1 MAKTKVNDTMQASEL
16 LSYLEAQKGA
26 MIEATR
32 ALVEYESPST
42 DKALLDALANFMA
55 DRFAHMGAAV
65 DLIDNPKGGNN
76 LRISFAG
83 PSEQKP
89 GLILCH
95 YDTVWAAGTLARMP
109 FKIEGEK
116 VYGPGVFDMK
126 ASIVLVEYAIR
137 ALAELQQKL
146 PRPITLLL
154 TSDEETGSLNSR
166 ALIEEQAKASAY
178 VLVLEPPITGGAL
191 KTGRKGIGRFTLEIE
206 GRASHAGT
214 EPEKGLS
221 AIEEMA
227 HQILALHALRDKEKG
242 STVNVGVVSGG
253 TRPNVVAAR
262 AHLDIDVR
270 AWTLSEAE
278 RLTNAI
284 KQLKPVT
291 PGIVLHPAGGFNRP
305 PMERSESIVKLYE
318 RARNLGRQIGLEL
331 GEGQTGGGSDANFTA
346 ALGVP
351 TLDGLGMP
359 GAGAHADHEHIDS
372 EHFPSRAALLAL
384 LLLDL

>member
-1 MAKTKVNDTMQASEL
+1 MQGSEL

-26 MIEATR
+26 MIEATK

-42 DKALLDALANFMA
+42 DKTLLDALADFMA
-55 DRFAHMGAAV
+55 DRFAQMGAAV
-65 DLIDNPKGGNN
+65 DRIDNPKGGNN

-83 PSEQKP
+83 SSEQKP

-109 FKIEGEK
+109 FQIQGDKIF
-116 VYGPGVFDMK
+116 GPGVFDMK
-126 ASIVLVEYAIR
+126 ASIVLAEYAIR

-166 ALIEEQAKASAY
+166 ALIEAQAKESAY

-191 KTGRKGIGRFTLEIE
+191 KTGRKGIGRFMLEIE

-227 HQILALHALRDKEKG
+227 HQILALHGLRDKEKG

-305 PMERSESIVKLYE
+305 PMERSESIVALYE
-318 RARNLGRQIGLEL
+318 KARELGRQIGLEL